1 MAEIALRSAEI
12 NRAAYTRQL
21 ARDRNALELL
31 LGQPL
36 TPELS
41 RRLNEAVT
49 LTEGAIPTTLPG
61 GLPSDLLVR
70 RPDIRAAEY
79 RLRGA
84 NARIGAARAAFSPTI
99 SLTGTAGT
107 ASASLSGL
115 FEPDREAGVF
125 YRKSPCLSFTAAHYA
140 LTWIGRMSKNRL
152 KSPGMKTLFSKPFA
166 TWRMVWRDSVR

>member
-49 LTEGAIPTTLPG
+49 LTEGAIPTTLPA
-61 GLPSDLLVR
+61 D
-70 RPDIRAAEY
+70 Y
-79 RLRGA
+79 RQICWYA
-84 NARIGAARAAFSPTI
+84 ARIFAPPS
-99 SLTGTAGT
+99 TGCVAQTP
-107 ASASLSGL
+107 
-115 FEPDREAGVF
+115 E
-125 YRKSPCLSFTAAHYA
+125 
-140 LTWIGRMSKNRL
+140 
-152 KSPGMKTLFSKPFA
+152 
-166 TWRMVWRDSVR
+166 